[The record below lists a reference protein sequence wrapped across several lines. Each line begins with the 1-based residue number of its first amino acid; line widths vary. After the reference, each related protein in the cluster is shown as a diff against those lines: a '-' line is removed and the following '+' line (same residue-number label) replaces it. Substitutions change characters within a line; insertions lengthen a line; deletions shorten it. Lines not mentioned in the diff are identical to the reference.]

1 MCGFHFSVIWCPA
14 LQHPRQAPAGC
25 PPTAFV
31 CSLVSS
37 LGSLGSSGRLEVR
50 GERRSEEG
58 RGGGGMF
65 CSLSLSSPEPLSRH
79 IKFLPSLPGCPAL
92 ALGISLVYMAHYAH
106 SAVAIATTRGQF
118 IEEEEVH
125 FWGVSFPASVQ
136 SRAENK
142 DPDTGEETHGKVLGR
157 AEASFRAS
165 DCTQRSFFFALT
177 AVLESPI
184 GAWRSYPCISQIFL
198 FPLCA
203 PPCLALEAVVRS

>member
-1 MCGFHFSVIWCPA
+1 M
-14 LQHPRQAPAGC
+14 
-25 PPTAFV
+25 
-31 CSLVSS
+31 
-37 LGSLGSSGRLEVR
+37 R
-50 GERRSEEG
+50 GEGRSEQG

-92 ALGISLVYMAHYAH
+92 ALGISLVYTAHYAR

-125 FWGVSFPASVQ
+125 FWGVSFPAPVQ

-142 DPDTGEETHGKVLGR
+142 DPDTREETHGKVLGR
-157 AEASFRAS
+157 AKASFRAS
-165 DCTQRSFFFALT
+165 DCTQRSFFFALK
-177 AVLESPI
+177 AVLESSI